1 MKMLRDLIVL
11 LILLAVLGVILYRNW
26 PGQSGEERAKK
37 YSHPI
42 TRPGGSW

>member
-1 MKMLRDLIVL
+1 MKMLRDLV
-11 LILLAVLGVILYRNW
+11 ILLTLLTVLGFIIYRNW
-26 PGQSGEERAKK
+26 PGQSGTERAKK